1 MEEAHGNHVP
11 LLCQLHEILLPGS
24 MGDNVS
30 GAKESMYITESTL
43 MCYGERFIPPSPYGY
58 SCLSQGEKVSGERY
72 ARLDSS
78 NKVAETCFQG

>member
-1 MEEAHGNHVP
+1 MEEAHGNYVP

-43 MCYGERFIPPSPYGY
+43 IYFGERM
-58 SCLSQGEKVSGERY
+58 SGERIVFRTY
-72 ARLDSS
+72 LL
-78 NKVAETCFQG
+78 F